1 MKSSLVPVL
10 LAAGVSLTL
19 ALSQP
24 VLSQPA
30 PRPDRTLV
38 VQVKG
43 TAVAETRDID
53 TDGDGIPDTTADCY
67 DVGLFDPNTGRQIGT
82 ATDCLSDINVVVDDD
97 PANPPFGYNI
107 ALTGTTFFHL
117 PGGTLVTQGLT
128 TVRPA
133 LQPTAQNGV
142 TFTHVTGANG
152 DAGIQY
158 GSGRFSHAFGDAR
171 LSGLVNLSRLATDG
185 EITFDCL
192 FVIDLR
198 AD

>member
-1 MKSSLVPVL
+1 MKLRILQTLLVAGTASTIVL
-10 LAAGVSLTL
+10 TQLQASPPT
-19 ALSQP
+19 
-24 VLSQPA
+24 A
-30 PRPDRTLV
+30 PGGSML

-43 TAVAETRDID
+43 TDVAETREID
-53 TDGDGIPDTTADCY
+53 TDGDGILDTTADCF
-67 DVGLFDPNTGRQIGT
+67 DIGLFDPRTGRQIGT
-82 ATDCLSDINVVVDDD
+82 ATDCLSAISVAIDDD
-97 PANPPFGYNI
+97 PSNAPLGWNL

-128 TVRPA
+128 TVRPT
-133 LQPTAQNGV
+133 LHPTSQDGV